1 MKKLIALVM
10 VLCLV
15 FTFFSEAFA
24 AGKPKITQQPET
36 ATTNKKGNVSFTIK
50 VTGNVSYTWY
60 LTNPST
66 GEKITA
72 KKLKK
77 SKSIKGLGING
88 ENSSKL
94 RLSNVPESMH
104 GWQIY
109 CHINGNGYKL
119 DSDTVL
125 LLVYGLEA
133 PEITPAPVVEEPTPN
148 PESAEP
154 AQSQAEDIP
163 AEPLPVAT
171 ETPDSEPAHDE
182 DNPEINEPLSV
193 ATETPEPEPEYDEDN
208 PEIKTVT
215 VKTSSNLLRK
225 LDSAGNIVDMEPV
238 SSLEFVNVGS
248 CIVTSQEPI
257 LSWSVG
263 GVRFQ
268 PPEPV
273 REFRVLNIT
282 EDLTISIMIVQS
294 SAITAQLDTEHM
306 CKVTCKGCTF
316 TYLGAGI
323 RSATQGEV
331 PAGAPIRIVSSGNAE
346 NGYRINGGEPENQG
360 KTSFVL
366 TVTENVEI
374 VVP

>member
-50 VTGNVSYTWY
+50 VSGNVSYTWY

-66 GEKITA
+66 GEKISA

-77 SKSIKGLGING
+77 SKSIKGLGIKG

-94 RLSNVPESMH
+94 SLSNVPESMH
-104 GWQIY
+104 GWQVY

-119 DSDTVL
+119 DSNTVL
-125 LLVYGLEA
+125 ILVDGLEA
-133 PEITPAPVVEEPTPN
+133 PEITPAPVVEEPTPV

-154 AQSQAEDIP
+154 AKAQAEQPHAEDVP
-163 AEPLPVAT
+163 AEVLPIA
-171 ETPDSEPAHDE
+171 A
-182 DNPEINEPLSV
+182 
-193 ATETPEPEPEYDEDN
+193 ETPEPEPEYDEDN
-208 PEIKTVT
+208 PEIRTVT

-225 LDSAGNIVDMEPV
+225 LDSAGNIVDMEPA

-248 CIVTSQEPI
+248 CIVTSEEPI

-282 EDLTISIMIVQS
+282 EDLTISIMVAQS
-294 SAITAQLDTEHM
+294 STITAQLDTEHM

-366 TVTENVEI
+366 TVTGNTEI